1 MSHGKR
7 RERSPGGLRL
17 TSVLREFF
25 PFVIIVIGL
34 ENMFRLIK
42 AVLATPAEQSTTV
55 RISTALGEVGFL
67 SFVAVATDLAILALI
82 SCISVPAVR
91 EFCIFAGVAL
101 LMDFVWHMTFFLAVL
116 TADVRRLEL
125 QDSLD
130 RLLSLS
136 SQDDEDVDLSLSTPA
151 EKTNKLMEYF
161 FQGTSPLSTRIA
173 GSAIVSFLTAQFPF
187 SLDWLTTV

>member
-17 TSVLREFF
+17 TFVLREFF

-82 SCISVPAVR
+82 GGISVPAVR

-101 LMDFVWHMTFFLAVL
+101 LMDFVWHLTFFLAVL

-136 SQDDEDVDLSLSTPA
+136 SQDDGDVDFSTPA
-151 EKTNKLMEYF
+151 EKTNKAMEYF
-161 FQGTSPLSTRIA
+161 FQGTSPLSTRVA

-187 SLDWLTTV
+187 SWDWLTTV